1 MSCNSCTLA
10 AIPGVESLSITT
22 NGVLLP
28 EFAQDLF
35 QAGIKRLNI
44 SLDTLNPAKYR
55 TITRQDLFP
64 TVWHGIQQ
72 ALRVGFHPIKLNT
85 VVLKGIN
92 DDEVEALAR
101 LTYEFPF
108 HVRFI
113 EVMPFAAVTS
123 EHYLSGD
130 EILARLNRV
139 GRLVP
144 TLSSHNNGPAR
155 YFRFPTA
162 LGKIGIINPLSH
174 HSCNTCNR
182 LRLTADGQLRTCL
195 FAATEVSMKRLLR
208 EGASDAEVRQ
218 TLRRAIQEKPKSWAG
233 DMGVLR
239 KCLNRPMRAIGL
251 GVLLGLSR
259 GAGLGRSAI
268 FVPRS
273 VRPPPPRGGKK
284 ATRSFSDNLASH
296 PTLTP
301 FTIMS
306 LTSSSGMVRK
316 ASHFPHRGPRRE
328 WAGMCPVAQDHSVGD
343 IDVKWRIEIL

>member
-1 MSCNSCTLA
+1 MTIPEPPMQDSYHRRIDYLRLSITDRCNLRCVYCMPPEGVPFVPHPEILHYEEILRLAGIAVSLGITKIRVTGGEPLVRQGVLTLLRQLA
-10 AIPGVESLSITT
+10 ALPGVESLSITT

-44 SLDTLNPAKYR
+44 SLDTLSPARYR
-55 TITRQDLFP
+55 DITRHDLFP
-64 TVWHGIQQ
+64 TVWQGIRR
-72 ALRVGFHPIKLNT
+72 ALEVGFHPIKLNT

-139 GRLVP
+139 ERLVP

-155 YFRFPTA
+155 YFRFPAA

-174 HSCNTCNR
+174 HSCQTCNR

-195 FAATEVSMKRLLR
+195 FATTEVSLKRLLR
-208 EGASDAEVRQ
+208 GGARDEEVRQ
-218 TLRRAIQEKPKSWAG
+218 AMRQAIKNKPKTWG
-233 DMGVLR
+233 GEEGLMR
-239 KCLNRPMRAIGL
+239 KCLTRPMRSIG
-251 GVLLGLSR
+251 G
-259 GAGLGRSAI
+259 
-268 FVPRS
+268 
-273 VRPPPPRGGKK
+273 
-284 ATRSFSDNLASH
+284 
-296 PTLTP
+296 
-301 FTIMS
+301 
-306 LTSSSGMVRK
+306 
-316 ASHFPHRGPRRE
+316 
-328 WAGMCPVAQDHSVGD
+328 
-343 IDVKWRIEIL
+343 